1 MADSGVMSALRTA
14 VVTAVV
20 ATAALLLA
28 LGAAFWLALDRLPLV
43 TAPPVVASGDVE
55 RARNLF
61 KRHDPQH
68 QRPGIVRLL
77 AADQREVNLALGHL
91 AGRWAGL
98 AAQVTLEQGAATVR
112 ASVPVPY
119 TSRWANV
126 DARLVQSQGLPEIG
140 RLRIGKLPL
149 PAWCAQPLIAWALQR
164 RGLSADPQL
173 ARDVVRHVDL
183 RAGRLLVFYAWQ
195 EDTSSRMLTALVPPA
210 HQERLKAYSDRLVE
224 LISSEPTGA
233 AIPLARLLPPL
244 FAQARQRVAAGAD
257 AVQENRAA
265 ILALTFYANRQGL
278 SAIVPAARHW
288 KSALP
293 RTVTL
298 GGRSDLP
305 LHFLVSATI
314 AAESGGPLA
323 NAVGLYKEV
332 ADSQGGSG
340 FSFIDLAADRA
351 GTRFGQRAVR
361 DASWLQS
368 RLAEGV
374 IEGDLLPDVSDLPEY
389 LSATQFQQRFG
400 ALGSA
405 PYRRLMDHI
414 ETRLDALDVLR

>member
-1 MADSGVMSALRTA
+1 MSAPRTA
-14 VVTAVV
+14 VFTTVFTVV
-20 ATAALLLA
+20 FAAAALLLA
-28 LGAAFWLALDRLPLV
+28 LGVALWLGLDRLPLV
-43 TAPPVVASGDVE
+43 AAPPVVAPGDVE
-55 RARNLF
+55 RALNLF

-98 AAQVTLEQGAATVR
+98 AVHVTLEQGAATVL

-119 TSRWANV
+119 TSRWANIN
-126 DARLVQSQGLPEIG
+126 ARLLQSQGLPEIG
-140 RLRIGKLPL
+140 RLRIGKLPV
-149 PAWCAQPLIAWALQR
+149 PAWCAEPLIAWALQR

-183 RAGRLLVFYAWQ
+183 RPGRLLVFYAWQ
-195 EDTSSRMLTALVPPA
+195 EDTSSRLLTALVPPA
-210 HQERLKAYSDRLVE
+210 DQERLKAYSDRLAE
-224 LISSEPTGA
+224 LINSEPA
-233 AIPLARLLPPL
+233 SAVISLARLLPPL

-257 AVQENRAA
+257 PVQENRAA

-305 LHFLVSATI
+305 LHFLVSAAI

-323 NAVGLYKEV
+323 NTVGLYKEV

-351 GTRFGQRAVR
+351 GTRFGERAVR
-361 DASWLQS
+361 DALRLQS
-368 RLAEGV
+368 RLADGV
-374 IEGDLLPDVSDLPEY
+374 VERDLLPDVSDLPEY
-389 LSATQFQQRFG
+389 LSEKQFQQRFG
-400 ALGSA
+400 EVGSP
-405 PYRRLMDHI
+405 PYRKFMKDI
-414 ETRLDALDVLR
+414 ETRLDAAALLR